1 MSVTVAANVSDV
13 PLATLK
19 LLEVPSDKVSDI
31 VFGGQATNNAG
42 VPVVFATEATT
53 LVVPGCREVTTPF
66 VSDVATELFPVLQV
80 KGPTFDVISVVPLK
94 ACAVN
99 CSVWF

>member
-19 LLEVPSDKVSDI
+19 LVEVPSDKVSDI
-31 VFGGQATNNAG
+31 VFGGQAMKSCET
-42 VPVVFATEATT
+42 PVVFATEATT

-80 KGPTFDVISVVPLK
+80 KGPTFEVMSVVLLK